1 MLYPVEHL
9 FELIVPPYGT
19 ALSPVGQMIQ
29 DVLKAVDDRLF
40 KEGVP
45 GDRIAQVVHTY
56 DKEAFPQLDKYD
68 AEAFR
73 QAMSLILEVVHRDDS
88 VPYLISRLRSISLF
102 YAPILLGWFGSRARQ
117 ALPQLLHVLTY
128 SAIGAGLASDAIQ
141 RIGLDQTQAI
151 SYFRQLLEAE
161 FPDRDAFYTMGS
173 WLLFDLGF
181 QNVPA
186 FLEILEMASQ
196 HNAPL
201 YRQAV
206 ADILI
211 EIPVSERHRFSTIV
225 ERLKNDPDEQVREI
239 IAKGVG

>member
-1 MLYPVEHL
+1 MLHPVEHL

-45 GDRIAQVVHTY
+45 GDRIAQVVRTY

-73 QAMSLILEVVHRDDS
+73 QAMSLMLEVLDRDDS
-88 VPYLISRLRSISLF
+88 VPYLVSRLRSISLF

-117 ALPQLLHVLTY
+117 ALPELLEVLAFSSVGTR
-128 SAIGAGLASDAIQ
+128 LACIAME
-141 RIGLDQTQAI
+141 RIGLDQALAI
-151 SYFRQLLEAE
+151 SYFRHILEDRL
-161 FPDRDAFYTMGS
+161 PDRDAFYNVGI
-173 WLLFDLGF
+173 WLYELGF
-181 QNVPA
+181 QKLPA
-186 FLEILEMASQ
+186 FYEILEMASQ
-196 HNAPL
+196 HEHPIH
-201 YRQAV
+201 RRAV
-206 ADILI
+206 ADILS
-211 EIPVSERHRFSTIV
+211 EIPGSEKSGFSTII